1 MKRFLK
7 ENGWYASMVAGIG
20 LLMSSIVADGELF
33 TGQTILAVLL
43 IVNPTPSV
51 QYPISPL
58 SQDQYAKSCTHCMRT
73 NQYYLK
79 LKYHI
84 PVNLRLL

>member
-1 MKRFLK
+1 MFGLFKKQNKDMKRFLK

-43 IVNPTPSV
+43 IIFSLILEGSTRGDV
-51 QYPISPL
+51 
-58 SQDQYAKSCTHCMRT
+58 
-73 NQYYLK
+73 
-79 LKYHI
+79 
-84 PVNLRLL
+84 